1 MQPANARNTALFI
14 AILAGF
20 VTPFDLS
27 AVNIALP
34 TLAEEFSMDA
44 IQMGWVSTA
53 YLLASAV
60 FLVPFG
66 RIADIYGRKKV
77 FAAGLAIF
85 TLASFLMI
93 FAPSA
98 LAVILLRVLQGFGSA
113 MIFGTAVAILTS
125 VTPPEHR
132 GKALGIY
139 TTAVYLGLSMGPFL
153 GGILTD
159 RFGWRSIFF
168 VNIPI
173 GILAVALVFLFL
185 KGEWADCRGERFD
198 LGGSIQYGLTL
209 ICVMYGF
216 SLLPDREGFILLI
229 AGAVMLVVF
238 VAREF
243 RISYPLW
250 NIRLFAKNR
259 VFLFSNL
266 AALIN
271 YGATFAVTFFLSLYL
286 QYIHGYS
293 PEHAGMILVVQPVVM
308 VLVSPAAGRLS
319 DRIEPGK
326 IASAGM
332 ALSALSLVLLA
343 FTGSDTPHADHYCD
357 PGHPRRRPRDLLVAE
372 HQRGHGFGGAEL
384 LRRGFRHAR
393 DHAPCRADALH
404 GHCDDGDC
412 DLCREC
418 ADHAGSLSCVHR
430 RHEDLDAD
438 LCRYVHCR
446 HLLLAGPVL
455 RAGKLPG
462 PVINRP
468 DRVLPVFT
476 EPSGLLS
483 FIIPRDQT
491 FFECTRYDRTR

>member
-66 RIADIYGRKKV
+66 RIADINGRKKV
-77 FAAGLAIF
+77 FISGLSIF
-85 TLASFLMI
+85 TLASLLML
-93 FAPSA
+93 FATSA
-98 LAVILLRVLQGFGSA
+98 LGVILLRVLQGFGSA

-125 VTPPEHR
+125 VTAPEHR

-173 GILAVALVFLFL
+173 GILAVALIFLFL

-198 LGGSIQYGLTL
+198 LGGAIQYGLTL
-209 ICVMYGF
+209 TCVMYGF

-229 AGAVMLVVF
+229 AGTLMLVVF
-238 VAREF
+238 IAREF

-250 NIRLFAKNR
+250 NVRMFSKNR

-271 YGATFAVTFFLSLYL
+271 YGATFAVTFYLSLYL
-286 QYIHGYS
+286 QYIKGFS
-293 PEHAGMILVVQPVVM
+293 PEHAGMILVVQPVAM
-308 VLVSPAAGRLS
+308 ALVSSAAGRLS

-332 ALSALSLVLLA
+332 ALSALSLILLVFISSDTSLLA
-343 FTGSDTPHADHYCD
+343 IISILIILGIGLGIFSSPNTNAIMGSVERNCY
-357 PGHPRRRPRDLLVAE
+357 GVASGTLGTM
-372 HQRGHGFGGAEL
+372 R
-384 LRRGFRHAR
+384 
-393 DHAPCRADALH
+393 
-404 GHCDDGDC
+404 
-412 DLCREC
+412 
-418 ADHAGSLSCVHR
+418 
-430 RHEDLDAD
+430 
-438 LCRYVHCR
+438 
-446 HLLLAGPVL
+446 LAGQMLSMGITMMVL
-455 RAGKLPG
+455 AIFVGNVQITPDLYPAFIEGMKISMAVFAAMCIAGIFFSLVRYAG
-462 PVINRP
+462 
-468 DRVLPVFT
+468 T
-476 EPSGLLS
+476 ETAGTCGKMP
-483 FIIPRDQT
+483 
-491 FFECTRYDRTR
+491 

>member
-77 FAAGLAIF
+77 FVSGLSVF
-85 TLASFLMI
+85 TLASFLML
-93 FAPSA
+93 FAASA
-98 LAVILLRVLQGFGSA
+98 PEVILLRVLQGFGSA

-125 VTPPEHR
+125 VTPPEQR
-132 GKALGIY
+132 GKTLGIY
-139 TTAVYLGLSMGPFL
+139 TTSVYLGLSMGPFL
-153 GGILTD
+153 GGILTGT
-159 RFGWRSIFF
+159 FGWRSIFF

-173 GILAVALVFLFL
+173 GILAVTMIALFL

-198 LGGSIQYGLTL
+198 LGGAIQYGLTL
-209 ICVMYGF
+209 TCVMYGF

-229 AGAVMLVVF
+229 AGTVMLVVF
-238 VAREF
+238 IAREF

-250 NIRLFAKNR
+250 DIRMFAKNR

-271 YGATFAVTFFLSLYL
+271 YGATFAVTFFLSLYF
-286 QYIHGYS
+286 QYTMDFS
-293 PEHAGMILVVQPVVM
+293 PEQAGMILVVQPVVM
-308 VLVSPAAGRLS
+308 ALVSSTAGRLS

-332 ALSALSLVLLA
+332 ALSALALVLLT
-343 FTGSDTPHADHYCD
+343 FTGSDTPLAAFVVILIIFGLGLGIFSSPNTNAIMGSVDRCCY
-357 PGHPRRRPRDLLVAE
+357 GVASGTLGTM
-372 HQRGHGFGGAEL
+372 R
-384 LRRGFRHAR
+384 
-393 DHAPCRADALH
+393 
-404 GHCDDGDC
+404 
-412 DLCREC
+412 
-418 ADHAGSLSCVHR
+418 
-430 RHEDLDAD
+430 
-438 LCRYVHCR
+438 
-446 HLLLAGPVL
+446 LAGQMLSMGVAMMVL
-455 RAGKLPG
+455 AIFVGSVQITPDLYPAFITGMKVSMAIFAVMCIAG
-462 PVINRP
+462 I
-468 DRVLPVFT
+468 
-476 EPSGLLS
+476 
-483 FIIPRDQT
+483 
-491 FFECTRYDRTR
+491 FFSLVRYGKNTPASP

>member
-77 FAAGLAIF
+77 FAAGLATF

-216 SLLPDREGFILLI
+216 SLLPDREGFILLV

-286 QYIHGYS
+286 QYINGYS

-308 VLVSPAAGRLS
+308 ALVSPAAGRLS

-332 ALSALSLVLLA
+332 ALSALSLVLLT
-343 FTGSDTPHADHYCD
+343 FTGSDTS
-357 PGHPRRRPRDLLVAE
+357 LLTFIAILVILGVGLGIFSSPNTNAIMGSVERCYYGVASGTLGTM
-372 HQRGHGFGGAEL
+372 R
-384 LRRGFRHAR
+384 
-393 DHAPCRADALH
+393 
-404 GHCDDGDC
+404 
-412 DLCREC
+412 
-418 ADHAGSLSCVHR
+418 
-430 RHEDLDAD
+430 
-438 LCRYVHCR
+438 
-446 HLLLAGPVL
+446 LAGQMLSMGIAMMVL
-455 RAGKLPG
+455 AIFVGNVQITPDLYPAFIGGMKISMVIFAAMCIAGIFFSL
-462 PVINRP
+462 VRY
-468 DRVLPVFT
+468 
-476 EPSGLLS
+476 SGRENAGTCDKVS
-483 FIIPRDQT
+483 
-491 FFECTRYDRTR
+491 

>member
-1 MQPANARNTALFI
+1 MPPVNARNTALFI

-20 VTPFDLS
+20 LTPFDLS

-66 RIADIYGRKKV
+66 RIADIYGRKRV
-77 FAAGLAIF
+77 FATGLSIF

-98 LAVILLRVLQGFGSA
+98 PAVILLRVLQGFGSA

-125 VTPPEHR
+125 TTPPEHR

-139 TTAVYLGLSMGPFL
+139 TTAVYLGLSTGPFL
-153 GGILTD
+153 GGILTGI
-159 RFGWRSIFF
+159 FGWRSIFA

-173 GILAVALVFLFL
+173 GLFAVALIVLFL

-198 LGGSIQYGLTL
+198 IGGSIQYGLTL

-216 SLLPDREGFILLI
+216 SLLPDRDGFILLI
-229 AGAVMLVVF
+229 AGALMLAVF
-238 VAREF
+238 IAREF

-250 NIRLFAKNR
+250 DIRVFSKNR
-259 VFLFSNL
+259 VFLFSNM
-266 AALIN
+266 AALVN
-271 YGATFAVTFFLSLYL
+271 YCATFAVTFFLSLYL
-286 QYIHGYS
+286 QYIKGFT

-308 VLVSPAAGRLS
+308 ALVSPAAGRLS

-332 ALSALSLVLLA
+332 ALTALSLILLI
-343 FTGSDTPHADHYCD
+343 FTGSDTS
-357 PGHPRRRPRDLLVAE
+357 LLIIIGILVILGVGLGIFSSPNTNAIMGSVERCYYGVASGTLGTM
-372 HQRGHGFGGAEL
+372 RLGGQMLSMGIAMMVLAIFVGNVQITPEQYPAFI
-384 LRRGFRHAR
+384 GSMQISMMIFA
-393 DHAPCRADALH
+393 AMCI
-404 GHCDDGDC
+404 
-412 DLCREC
+412 
-418 ADHAGSLSCVHR
+418 AGIFFSLV
-430 RHEDLDAD
+430 
-438 LCRYVHCR
+438 RY
-446 HLLLAGPVL
+446 
-455 RAGKLPG
+455 AGKESAG
-462 PVINRP
+462 
-468 DRVLPVFT
+468 T
-476 EPSGLLS
+476 CGK
-483 FIIPRDQT
+483 QA
-491 FFECTRYDRTR
+491 

>member
-1 MQPANARNTALFI
+1 MEPANARNTALFI

-20 VTPFDLS
+20 LTPFDLS

-34 TLAEEFSMDA
+34 TLGEEFAMDA

-66 RIADIYGRKKV
+66 RIADIRGRKKV

-93 FAPSA
+93 LAPSA

-125 VTPPEHR
+125 VTPPEQR

-139 TTAVYLGLSMGPFL
+139 TTAVYLGLSLGPFL

-173 GILAVALVFLFL
+173 GILAVLLVFLFL

-238 VAREF
+238 IAREF

-332 ALSALSLVLLA
+332 ALSALSLLLLA
-343 FTGSDTPHADHYCD
+343 FTGSDTPMLTIIAI
-357 PGHPRRRPRDLLVAE
+357 LVILGVGLGIFSSPNTNAVM
-372 HQRGHGFGGAEL
+372 
-384 LRRGFRHAR
+384 
-393 DHAPCRADALH
+393 
-404 GHCDDGDC
+404 
-412 DLCREC
+412 
-418 ADHAGSLSCVHR
+418 GSVERSSYGVASGTLGTMR
-430 RHEDLDAD
+430 
-438 LCRYVHCR
+438 
-446 HLLLAGPVL
+446 LAGQMLSMGIAMMVIAIMVGNVQITPELYPAFIASMKISMVVFAVMCI
-455 RAGKLPG
+455 AGIFFSLVRYSG
-462 PVINRP
+462 RGDAGTCDN
-468 DRVLPVFT
+468 
-476 EPSGLLS
+476 PS
-483 FIIPRDQT
+483 
-491 FFECTRYDRTR
+491 

>member
-77 FAAGLAIF
+77 FATGLAIF

-173 GILAVALVFLFL
+173 GILAVLLVFLFL

-209 ICVMYGF
+209 VCVMYGF

-271 YGATFAVTFFLSLYL
+271 YGATFSVTFFLSLYL

-293 PEHAGMILVVQPVVM
+293 PEHAGLILVVQPVVM

-343 FTGSDTPHADHYCD
+343 FTGSDTPMLTIIAILVILGVGLGIFSSPNTNAVMGSVERSYYGVASGTLGTMRLAGQMLSMGIAMMVIAIFVGNVQIT
-357 PGHPRRRPRDLLVAE
+357 PDLYPAFIASMKISMLIFAV
-372 HQRGHGFGGAEL
+372 
-384 LRRGFRHAR
+384 
-393 DHAPCRADALH
+393 
-404 GHCDDGDC
+404 
-412 DLCREC
+412 
-418 ADHAGSLSCVHR
+418 
-430 RHEDLDAD
+430 
-438 LCRYVHCR
+438 YVHCR
-446 HLLLAGPVL
+446 DLLLAGPVL
-455 RAGKLPG
+455 RQGYY
-462 PVINRP
+462 
-468 DRVLPVFT
+468 
-476 EPSGLLS
+476 
-483 FIIPRDQT
+483 RDL
-491 FFECTRYDRTR
+491 

>member
-1 MQPANARNTALFI
+1 MPPANARNTALFI

-20 VTPFDLS
+20 LTPFDLS

-34 TLAEEFSMDA
+34 SIAEEFSMDA

-77 FAAGLAIF
+77 FAAGLSIF
-85 TLASFLMI
+85 TIASLLMVV
-93 FAPSA
+93 APSA
-98 LAVILLRVLQGFGSA
+98 IVVILLRVLQGFGSA

-125 VTPPEHR
+125 VTAPEHR

-168 VNIPI
+168 VNVPI
-173 GILAVALVFLFL
+173 GILAVALIVLFL

-198 LGGSIQYGLTL
+198 LGGAIQYGLTL
-209 ICVMYGF
+209 TCVMYGF
-216 SLLPDREGFILLI
+216 SLLPDREGFVLLI
-229 AGAVMLVVF
+229 AGTLMLVVF
-238 VAREF
+238 IAREF

-271 YGATFAVTFFLSLYL
+271 YGATFAVTFYLSLYL
-286 QYIHGYS
+286 QYIKGFS
-293 PEHAGMILVVQPVVM
+293 PEHAGMILVVQPVAM
-308 VLVSPAAGRLS
+308 ALVTSAAGRLS

-332 ALSALSLVLLA
+332 ALSALSLVLLV
-343 FTGSDTPHADHYCD
+343 FISSDTSLPAIIAILIILGIGLGIFSSPNTNAIMGSVERNCY
-357 PGHPRRRPRDLLVAE
+357 GVASGTLGTM
-372 HQRGHGFGGAEL
+372 R
-384 LRRGFRHAR
+384 
-393 DHAPCRADALH
+393 
-404 GHCDDGDC
+404 
-412 DLCREC
+412 
-418 ADHAGSLSCVHR
+418 
-430 RHEDLDAD
+430 
-438 LCRYVHCR
+438 
-446 HLLLAGPVL
+446 LAGQMLSMGITMMVL
-455 RAGKLPG
+455 AIFVGNARITPDLYPAFIEGMKISMAVFAAMCIAGIFFSLVRYGK
-462 PVINRP
+462 
-468 DRVLPVFT
+468 T
-476 EPSGLLS
+476 ESCN
-483 FIIPRDQT
+483 T
-491 FFECTRYDRTR
+491 